1 MNLDEFGE
9 EIETETGFGTNVE
22 LGIKDLLNTIQNNLA
37 TLKSDR
43 IKNSPILEFLDAV
56 NIDINGKD
64 YKFS

>member
-1 MNLDEFGE
+1 VEVGIANLAD
-9 EIETETGFGTNVE
+9 T
-22 LGIKDLLNTIQNNLA
+22 IKNNLA